1 METWQKLHDS
11 EQEWLAKEEKNSD
24 IKRQLEQL
32 HTEYEEHFKQGLRF
46 IQRLEERFQQSENP
60 HIYRYAMDDMLHV
73 SREVF
78 GDLEGIEK
86 SLKNELQA
94 VVKREMSKMSI
105 DMYLSSSDGQA
116 TKNEY

>member
-11 EQEWLAKEEKNSD
+11 EREWLAKEEKNSD
-24 IKRQLEQL
+24 TKRQLKQL

-78 GDLEGIEK
+78 GDLEEIEK
-86 SLKNELQA
+86 SLKSEEYVIQERLNDI
-94 VVKREMSKMSI
+94 VVEKRI
-105 DMYLSSSDGQA
+105 ASSSEKGDV
-116 TKNEY
+116 KNEY